1 MPEPAFD
8 ESIPPYQMFEKI
20 FTIEEIE
27 RICEESNKY
36 AQSKGNHVFKMTP
49 ERLWSFCYSF
59 VEWLHSNATTRYVL
73 ANSGRFL
80 Q

>member
-49 ERLWSFCYSF
+49 ERLRSFIAI
-59 VEWLHSNATTRYVL
+59 LL
-73 ANSGRFL
+73 LSGYIPMPR
-80 Q
+80 